1 MYSARGA
8 GGHHILVIPS
18 LDIVIV
24 HRVDNE
30 PAQKDTQSVIE
41 AGLRPLVSKSQF
53 GHLVRLILEARNTRT
68 P

>member
-8 GGHHILVIPS
+8 GGHHVLVIPS

-30 PAQKDTQSVIE
+30 PPQKDTKSVIE

-53 GHLVRLILEARNTRT
+53 GHLVKLILEARNAQTL
-68 P
+68 